1 MAYADQNTKIRRL
14 ISLINATTPGELADG
29 AVILTDTD
37 LPSTAA
43 APGADGAIGFTSQG
57 RILSYATATGVG
69 ASKWSPGVG
78 YLVTVNITGAN
89 TSGTATLPAEIAARI
104 TSGGGYALVSI
115 EAASGAPATR
125 SASYAVSGTTLTVSL
140 NAAPGGVTAVNAHV
154 AIF

>member
-1 MAYADQNTKIRRL
+1 MAYASENTKIRRL
-14 ISLINATTPGELADG
+14 ISLLNASEAADG
-29 AVILTDTD
+29 AFILTDTD

-43 APGADGAIGFTSQG
+43 APGSDGAIGFTSQG

-78 YLVTVNITGAN
+78 YLTTIPIGNVA

-104 TSGGGYALVSI
+104 TAGGGYALVSI
-115 EAASGAPATR
+115 ESVTGTPATR
-125 SASYAVSGTTLTVSL
+125 SAVYAVSGTTLTVTA
-140 NAAPGGVTAVNAHV
+140 NAAPGVGNFINVHV